1 MTAEQL
7 LTRNKITLEDRDKI
21 NFVATLEMR
30 LMKHLISQEDA
41 RVRAYMIVIRILW
54 PTMSEMPISLK
65 LLKKASAFLES
76 RGWHMNLTEDHSERV
91 GRYITRTRAS

>member
-7 LTRNKITLEDRDKI
+7 LTKNKFTMEDRDKI

-41 RVRAYMIVIRILW
+41 RVRDYIIVMRVFW
-54 PTMSEMPISLK
+54 PTMSELPISLK
-65 LLKKASAFLES
+65 LFKKALAFLES
-76 RGWHMNLTEDHSERV
+76 RGWHMHLAEDHSERV
-91 GRYITRTRAS
+91 SRYITRRC